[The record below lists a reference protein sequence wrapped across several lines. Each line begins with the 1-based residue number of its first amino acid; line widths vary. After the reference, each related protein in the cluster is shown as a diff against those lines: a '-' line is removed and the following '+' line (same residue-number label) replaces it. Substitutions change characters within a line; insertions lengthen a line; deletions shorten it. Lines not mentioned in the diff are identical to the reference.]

1 MQNQKL
7 IDQFNK
13 NSAEI
18 VKVHVQEWKSQTYFD
33 VRVWYLDNPAENGS
47 EQATKKG
54 LTLNVELLPRLIK
67 ALQKAEKA
75 LEKGQDEVKGR
86 DEIENG

>member
-1 MQNQKL
+1 MENQRL
-7 IDQFNK
+7 VDQFNK

-18 VKVHVQEWKSQTYFD
+18 VKVHIQEWKSQTYFD

-54 LTLNVELLPRLIK
+54 LTLNVELLTRLIE
-67 ALQKAEKA
+67 ALQKAGKA
-75 LEKGQDEVKGR
+75 LEKGQDEAKGR
-86 DEIENG
+86 DEI